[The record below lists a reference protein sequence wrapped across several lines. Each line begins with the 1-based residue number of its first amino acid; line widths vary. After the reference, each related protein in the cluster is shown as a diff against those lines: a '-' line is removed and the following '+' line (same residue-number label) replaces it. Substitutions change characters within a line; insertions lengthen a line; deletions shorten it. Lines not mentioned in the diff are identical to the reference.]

1 MRDTPEM
8 KIRIKDVTVVGRNID
23 SARIRDLVE
32 LQTQTGMKLPEIREA
47 GAPGAVYTA
56 PIVAFL
62 SMRGAGHSFTWDDA
76 LDLSLDDIRVVVEPG
91 DQRGTQEDAAADPQ
105 QPSGASAPDGDAPA
119 EEPASSASHPSKR
132 RSPGS
137 TSK

>member
-1 MRDTPEM
+1 M

-47 GAPGAVYTA
+47 GKPGALLTA
-56 PIVAFL
+56 PVIAFL
-62 SMRGAGHSFTWDDA
+62 SMRGAGHAFTWEDA
-76 LDLSLDDIRVVVEPG
+76 LDLSLDEIRVVVEPG
-91 DQRGTQEDAAADPQ
+91 DRPAVQEDEQADPP
-105 QPSGASAPDGDAPA
+105 QPSGDSAPDGDAPA
-119 EEPASSASHPSKR
+119 EATASSARRPSKR

-137 TSK
+137 PSK